1 VNGSVLRPEAV
12 KAFYGWIRKRVE
24 ENTPWDEFA
33 RQVIVAR
40 GSSFEN
46 GATNFYALHQD
57 AESMTENVSQA
68 FLGLSIGCAK
78 CHNHPLEKWTN
89 DQYYAMANLFARVRA
104 KGWGG
109 EARNGDGSR
118 TLFVADHGDLVQPSK
133 GVPQPAAPLDAKPLS
148 ADDSEDRREY
158 LAEWLTSPANP
169 YFARSITN
177 RVWANFFGVG
187 LIEPIDDLRLSNPA
201 SNEELLTAMS
211 KFLVE
216 HKFDLKALM
225 REILQSAA
233 YQRSS
238 IPVGASRDDTR
249 NYSHYY
255 PKRLMAE
262 VALDAISQVTAM
274 PTEFNEIEYPG
285 ADKVKTEFYAKGTR
299 AMQLYD
305 SAVVSRFL
313 RTFGRN
319 QRVITCQCERSNE
332 PSLVQALHISNGD
345 TILKKLEA
353 KNGKIDSLL
362 AGGLPNYRIIEEL
375 YLAALSRYPT
385 DCELTPLLATMNDA
399 PASDRRAVLEDVYW
413 AVMSSREFLF
423 NH

>member
-1 VNGSVLRPEAV
+1 
-12 KAFYGWIRKRVE
+12 
-24 ENTPWDEFA
+24 
-33 RQVIVAR
+33 
-40 GSSFEN
+40 
-46 GATNFYALHQD
+46 
-57 AESMTENVSQA
+57 M
-68 FLGLSIGCAK
+68 
-78 CHNHPLEKWTN
+78 
-89 DQYYAMANLFARVRA
+89 RA

-109 EARNGDGSR
+109 EPRNGDGAR

-133 GVPQPAAPLDAKPLS
+133 GVPQPAAPLDAKPLAADS
-148 ADDSEDRREY
+148 AEDRREY
-158 LAEWLTSPANP
+158 LAEWLTSPTNP

-201 SNEELLTAMS
+201 SNEELLAAAS
-211 KFLVE
+211 KFLVD

-262 VALDAISQVTAM
+262 VSLDAISQVTAV
-274 PTEFNEIEYPG
+274 PTEFTEIEYPG
-285 ADKVKTEFYAKGTR
+285 CRLVKTEFYAKGTR

-345 TILKKLEA
+345 TMLKKLEA
-353 KNGKIDSLL
+353 KDGKIDSLMK
-362 AGGLPNYRIIEEL
+362 GEMPNYRIIEEL

-385 DCELTPLLATMNDA
+385 DRELTSLLATMNDA
-399 PASDRRAVLEDVYW
+399 PAKERRAVLEDVYW
-413 AVMSSREFLF
+413 AVLSSREFLF